1 MRAGRDA
8 AVVALFALFSALALR
23 EFLAAYGHPAAIA
36 YLERFGQRT
45 GCRFLLARAKVSA
58 CCQTKTIPEALAA
71 QP

>member
-1 MRAGRDA
+1 MPFEASDKLNFY
-8 AVVALFALFSALALR
+8 AVTYFIH
-23 EFLAAYGHPAAIA
+23 GHPAAIA
-36 YLERFGQRT
+36 YLERFGQRA